1 MNMLRRLKLIFTVH
15 RELLFHLALKNLKI
29 QYKYAFL
36 GFLWAFFVPL
46 CMALVFWFL
55 FSFMFQRPTAPLS
68 IVTALFVWQFMNM
81 SITGSTTSII
91 DNSGILKKIYF
102 PREIIPISVVFSN
115 FINFLFSIV
124 VLIVFVLGYNLF
136 TGVTPLLPLEILFL
150 PAIIALTLILT
161 IGLVLVTSCLQVF
174 YRDVRYIVEVVL
186 LLWFYMSGVFYDV
199 DLIGPKAE
207 ARGMTWVVKAFM
219 LNPVYDLFTMYRM
232 AILPR
237 SVPGMVVDVNRYY
250 PLWLMVAQTVVISV
264 ALLIVAYGMFVKREK
279 ELVDFI

>member
-1 MNMLRRLKLIFTVH
+1 MLRRLKLIFTVH

-186 LLWFYMSGVFYDV
+186 LVWFYMSGVFYDI
-199 DLIGPKAE
+199 DLIGPRAE
-207 ARGMTWVVKAFM
+207 ARGMTWVVKVFM
-219 LNPVYDLFTMYRM
+219 INPAYDLFTMYRT
-232 AILPR
+232 AILPS

-250 PLWLMVAQTVVISV
+250 PSWLMVAQTVVISV
-264 ALLIVAYGMFVKREK
+264 ALLIFAYGMFVKREK

>member
-1 MNMLRRLKLIFTVH
+1 MLRRLKLIFTVH

-68 IVTALFVWQFMNM
+68 IVTALFVWQFINM
-81 SITGSTTSII
+81 SIVGSTTSII
-91 DNSGILKKIYF
+91 DNSGILKKVYF
-102 PREIIPISVVFSN
+102 PREIIPISIVFSN
-115 FINFLFSIV
+115 LINFVFSIV
-124 VLIVFVLGYNLF
+124 VLIIFVLAYNIF
-136 TGVTPLLPLEILFL
+136 TGVSPLFPLEILFL
-150 PAIIALTLILT
+150 PAIVVLTLVLT
-161 IGLVLVTSCLQVF
+161 IGLVLLTSCLQVF

-186 LLWFYMSGVFYDV
+186 LIWFYMSGVFYDL
-199 DLIGPKAE
+199 DLIGPGAE
-207 ARGMTWVVKAFM
+207 ARGMAWAIKAFM
-219 LNPVYDLFTMYRM
+219 LNPLYDLFAMYRA

-237 SVPGMVVDVNRYY
+237 SVPGMVVDISRYY
-250 PLWLMVAQTVVISV
+250 PPWLLVVQTVVISV
-264 ALLIVAYGMFVKREK
+264 VLFVFAYHFFTKKEK